1 MEERVERRRGSVCAS
16 VKQNNQRMTQER
28 AIVKQDC
35 AIHTLTSA
43 LTFVIA
49 WYWICLKSPYH
60 YGISTLPG
68 LAEQGWSRSLA
79 LCRCCAQLLS
89 HPESFQVSRFKLWRG
104 SMAIPGDIQHCSP
117 SPQLNQR
124 ILVQSGSTES
134 TAVRFRCFQLASLP
148 NKWMLSKGIQF
159 LSFWGLHRVIV
170 WWLFLGVGEAIFVVD
185 CFF

>member
-28 AIVKQDC
+28 AIMKQDC

-60 YGISTLPG
+60 YGISTLTG

-79 LCRCCAQLLS
+79 LCRCCAQLLP
-89 HPESFQVSRFKLWRG
+89 HPESFQVSRFKSSTSAAVTWQHGHSWRHT
-104 SMAIPGDIQHCSP
+104 ALFTFP
-117 SPQLNQR
+117 SA
-124 ILVQSGSTES
+124 ES
-134 TAVRFRCFQLASLP
+134 EDFSAVWF
-148 NKWMLSKGIQF
+148 N
-159 LSFWGLHRVIV
+159 
-170 WWLFLGVGEAIFVVD
+170 
-185 CFF
+185 

>member
-68 LAEQGWSRSLA
+68 LAEQGWSWSLA

-89 HPESFQVSRFKLWRG
+89 HPESFQVSRFKSSTSAAVTWQHGHSWRHT
-104 SMAIPGDIQHCSP
+104 ALFTFP
-117 SPQLNQR
+117 SA
-124 ILVQSGSTES
+124 ES
-134 TAVRFRCFQLASLP
+134 EDFSAVWF
-148 NKWMLSKGIQF
+148 N
-159 LSFWGLHRVIV
+159 
-170 WWLFLGVGEAIFVVD
+170 
-185 CFF
+185 